1 MIAIIGIVVVFG
13 AVIGGYLMEHGR
25 LLVLVQP
32 AELVII
38 GASAVGTVLIANP
51 LHILKKIAAGI
62 AGVFRQT
69 AFTRER
75 YLNLLKMMYELF
87 NRFWCLRVLAVYRR
101 VATKTPR
108 HQATTADSL
117 SWCLRVLVVYRRVAT
132 KTPSNQSAIRCIPC
146 FMSAIFLQRWSA
158 AFGVP
163 IA

>member
-1 MIAIIGIVVVFG
+1 
-13 AVIGGYLMEHGR
+13 MEHGR

-32 AELVII
+32 AEMVII

-101 VATKTPR
+101 VATKTP
-108 HQATTADSL
+108 A
-117 SWCLRVLVVYRRVAT
+117 
-132 KTPSNQSAIRCIPC
+132 PSNHS
-146 FMSAIFLQRWSA
+146 
-158 AFGVP
+158 G
-163 IA
+163 